1 MERKRASE
9 ASVERY
15 RNNAAMP
22 FFLKT
27 KTVTSLSK
35 APMHART
42 HTRRKCKDAHFEEP
56 VRHPSHLAHSFD
68 YTPIFGCSL
77 IIIAGAI

>member
-9 ASVERY
+9 ASVARY

-35 APMHART
+35 APMRART
-42 HTRRKCKDAHFEEP
+42 RGENAKAAHFEKP

-68 YTPIFGCSL
+68 YAPIFSRSL